1 MGKHNTIV
9 FKLQV
14 LQPILKG
21 EMSIQEAAPFTIS
34 GLKQRPR
41 LWLSMDSTKIKRT
54 ESDTILSSALM

>member
-1 MGKHNTIV
+1 MGKHDTIV

-34 GLKQRPR
+34 VQYQG
-41 LWLSMDSTKIKRT
+41 
-54 ESDTILSSALM
+54 